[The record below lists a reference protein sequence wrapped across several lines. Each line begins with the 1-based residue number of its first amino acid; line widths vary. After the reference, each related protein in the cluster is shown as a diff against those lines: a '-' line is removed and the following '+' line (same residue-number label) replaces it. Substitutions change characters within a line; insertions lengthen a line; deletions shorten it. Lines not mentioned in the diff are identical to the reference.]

1 LTLVDIRFAVRAEVQ
16 HRTEPFERAFAW
28 FSEKIDNITRSK
40 SSTLSAIFGMLF
52 FAICMKTVFQ
62 SPSPLPA
69 PDILKAVHV
78 AKTFEPLIY
87 YSESGLQQ
95 VSELQDTGVAVWDL
109 GESLRNSGLTSS
121 SLIAQMLDD
130 LSENLK
136 TLALEMTRFFSHVDG
151 DIDGYG

>member
-1 LTLVDIRFAVRAEVQ
+1 MQ

-28 FSEKIDNITRSK
+28 FSDKFDSITRSK
-40 SSTLSAIFGMLF
+40 SSTLSAVFGVLIF
-52 FAICMKTVFQ
+52 AVIIKAVFQ
-62 SPSPLPA
+62 SPTPLPA
-69 PDILKAVHV
+69 PDILRAVHV

-109 GESLRNSGLTSS
+109 GESLRNSGLPSS
-121 SLIAQMLDD
+121 TLIAQMLDD

-151 DIDGYG
+151 DIDGYVCSRCLSH